1 MYFIQCACKFTDTCS
16 SEFCL
21 TNTNTGSKR
30 KKVKELIK
38 SLKTEDPQ
46 IEANIF
52 KSVENVNLA
61 TVIAYKDKNNI
72 RHHFL
77 DDYDDKNQ

>member
-1 MYFIQCACKFTDTCS
+1 M
-16 SEFCL
+16 
-21 TNTNTGSKR
+21 
-30 KKVKELIK
+30 IK

-77 DDYDDKNQ
+77 DNYDDKNQ